1 MLTWLRERGR
11 TGRTASKLYGSIVAH
26 ARNPAFF
33 TDLGVPDSLE
43 GRYGV
48 LVVHLWLILDRLKRA
63 PASEG
68 LARAL
73 VETFV
78 TDMDDNMREIGV
90 GDLSVPRKVKKA
102 AAGLFDRT
110 REYDAALASGDD
122 AALCAALGRH
132 LAGTDAWPAASR
144 LLTWI
149 RVTRGELTR
158 WSDDRLLA
166 GEIAMPAPE
175 TGASAP

>member
-11 TGRTASKLYGSIVAH
+11 TGRTASKLYGSIVAQ
-26 ARNPAFF
+26 ARNPAFY
-33 TDLGVPDSLE
+33 TELGVPDSLD

-48 LVVHLWLILDRLKRA
+48 LVVHLWLILDRLKRT
-63 PASEG
+63 PAAEG

-122 AALCAALGRH
+122 AALRAALGRH
-132 LAGTDAWPAASR
+132 LAGSETWPTAGP
-144 LLTWI
+144 LLDWI
-149 RVTRGELTR
+149 RASRGELTR
-158 WSDDRLLA
+158 WPDDRLLA
-166 GEIAMPAPE
+166 GEILMPTPS
-175 TGASAP
+175 GAAKL